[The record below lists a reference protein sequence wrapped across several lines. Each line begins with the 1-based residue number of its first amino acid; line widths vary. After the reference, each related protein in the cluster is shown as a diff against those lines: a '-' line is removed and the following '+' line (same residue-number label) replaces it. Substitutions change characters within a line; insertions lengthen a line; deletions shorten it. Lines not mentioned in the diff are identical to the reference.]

1 MQVNE
6 LKDEI
11 AQMIADN
18 EDLVE
23 KAAQSDQLREWVEQV
38 NQLCFVSW
46 SGYWSM
52 LCCSWVWR
60 KRTIEKQRTK
70 R

>member
-38 NQLCFVSW
+38 NQLCFFSW
-46 SGYWSM
+46 SGDWSM
-52 LCCSWVWR
+52 LCCS
-60 KRTIEKQRTK
+60 
-70 R
+70 